1 LKHSENRTSA
11 TTSRRRRQKS
21 VIGWREFVSLPDFPV
36 DRIKAKIDTGAR
48 SSAIHAWNICLL
60 ENDGRLWISF
70 NVHPIQ
76 RNNQYCISCVA
87 PLVGKRL
94 VTSSNGHREERLIVK
109 TTLGVGS
116 IRQPIELSLTNR
128 DSMGFRLLLGR
139 TAVRRHFIVDA
150 GRSYL
155 MERTR
160 P

>member
-1 LKHSENRTSA
+1 MVLSKKQASA
-11 TTSRRRRQKS
+11 TAPGRNGRKS
-21 VIGWREFVSLPDFPV
+21 VIGWREFVSLPDFSV

-48 SSAIHAWNICLL
+48 SSAIHAWNIRLL

-70 NVHPIQ
+70 DVHPVQ
-76 RNNQYCISCVA
+76 RNNQCSISCVA
-87 PLVGKRL
+87 PLVGRRL

-109 TTLGVGS
+109 TTLAVGP

-155 MERTR
+155 MDHTR